1 LLELARVNARD
12 AFADIPEL
20 RVISALPGWISLQ
33 IPPDMKWRNRVV
45 AFFRAQLEDLEE
57 ETSASLGMALDE
69 LLGNALEHGAKSEPR
84 HIIEMSFIR
93 TARVLMIYVRDYG
106 PGFSI
111 DEAPHAAVNN
121 PPGEPLRH
129 AEYRSKMGLRP
140 GGFGIMLVKQVAD
153 ELLYNEFGNA
163 VLLIKYL

>member
-1 LLELARVNARD
+1 LPELVRVNARE
-12 AFADIPEL
+12 AFADIPDL
-20 RVISALPGWISLQ
+20 RVVSALPGWISLQ
-33 IPPDMKWRNRVV
+33 IPPDMKWRDRIVS
-45 AFFRAQLEDLEE
+45 FFRAQLEDLEE
-57 ETSASLGMALDE
+57 EISAKLGIAVDE

-93 TARVLMIYVRDYG
+93 TDRVLMIYVRDNG

-111 DEAPHAAVNN
+111 AQTPHAAINN